1 MAGRLGRDA
10 PFPTFSASGRREAVD
25 AAGGAVTATA
35 LSARPRQT
43 GGPGGGRRLGVPPLP
58 LPDPAGARAPPGGG
72 RGPAAAVGEDLLS
85 LRAGGGV
92 GGRGSGVRGP
102 GRGRA
107 NKVSARVCAP
117 RLCPGVLR
125 LDAESRFRAGKTLTK
140 GQSDAAAGAGVGPR
154 GLGGQSVAGTPPEGR
169 DRVGVGVGWC
179 PAALFRA
186 ARPGPAVVRWR
197 QLMGVWSGLKLPSVP
212 PLRNIGAPS
221 CCVCK
226 RANESP
232 HVWSL
237 RPRNGPVSLSRGKE
251 PRRVAAL
258 QRRMIG

>member
-1 MAGRLGRDA
+1 M
-10 PFPTFSASGRREAVD
+10 
-25 AAGGAVTATA
+25 
-35 LSARPRQT
+35 
-43 GGPGGGRRLGVPPLP
+43 
-58 LPDPAGARAPPGGG
+58 
-72 RGPAAAVGEDLLS
+72 
-85 LRAGGGV
+85 
-92 GGRGSGVRGP
+92 
-102 GRGRA
+102 
-107 NKVSARVCAP
+107 
-117 RLCPGVLR
+117 
-125 LDAESRFRAGKTLTK
+125 
-140 GQSDAAAGAGVGPR
+140 GPR

-186 ARPGPAVVRWR
+186 ARPGGRAVGTADGDLERA
-197 QLMGVWSGLKLPSVP
+197 QAPSVP

-221 CCVCK
+221 RCVCK

-237 RPRNGPVSLSRGKE
+237 RPRNGGDGAWACGGSRAATPLRLTSTPALPPGVRGAGLGGVGGAADGASPASQLWRSGDKLPPVSPGQTRTEPAPPGGVAWGRVGGGVAQWGCRGTPRPVLGSLRAHEPPSHLSFYLCPWPCPSDNQGVSRSRCISGLGLSRHPAGPVSLSRGKE